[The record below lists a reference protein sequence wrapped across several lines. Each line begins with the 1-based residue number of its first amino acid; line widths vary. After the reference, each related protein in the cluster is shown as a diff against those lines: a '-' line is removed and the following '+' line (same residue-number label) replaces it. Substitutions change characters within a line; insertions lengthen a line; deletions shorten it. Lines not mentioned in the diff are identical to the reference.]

1 MMVKTFV
8 VLLST
13 LVAVL
18 SQSEVAATATTSLE
32 EELHDLDNFIQ
43 TVLACRSDSVP
54 GLTIAVVRNR
64 DVVFAKGYGRR
75 DSNRGLPVN
84 NRTLFGIA
92 SLTKSFTAALLAD
105 ILAERDDVTWDT
117 PLVHILG
124 EEFRFQDEFRTKEAT
139 LRDLLAHKMGLQ
151 KFPDSILQF
160 GSNVGR
166 AELARRV
173 RYFAEVHPFRTEFY
187 YSNLMYDLAGHVA
200 ERLAGKPYEQL
211 LRERIFLPLGM
222 NDTTFLPDALEEEN
236 FSNFAESYV
245 MYDKNGRSLALNRD
259 LYRLLKL
266 NNPAGGVASNAVDMA
281 LYLQYHLSA
290 ARGHDNDT
298 NKLLREAYKVQF
310 VSSPR
315 SEERLKEI
323 FRPQFPVGVMEKG
336 AGLGLVVGE
345 YRGYKKVTHGG
356 RVFGFTSL
364 MTLFPDK
371 SGGVFTSVNS
381 PVINWDRDVHRVL
394 HYRVADML
402 LGLDPWLNTTTAC
415 TYPQPWSTRPASPQ
429 PVPRPPSRDFPRDKR
444 DYVGS
449 YGNRVFGNLTIYLSP
464 TDDILRFRA
473 GLIGRGVVLPLN
485 ATNSVLLKGPPDMFA
500 PVQVSL
506 EEEGGAIRRLV
517 VPGVPPEPPVVF
529 ERGLKVPDG
538 DGTRQKVPDGDGTLQ
553 GGGRTSGAVSGAE
566 TAVYPLLAGFLLVF
580 AFI

>member
-1 MMVKTFV
+1 MAKTFV

-32 EELHDLDNFIQ
+32 EELHDLDNFVQ

-117 PLVHILG
+117 PLVDILG

-166 AELARRV
+166 AELAR
-173 RYFAEVHPFRTEFY
+173 
-187 YSNLMYDLAGHVA
+187 
-200 ERLAGKPYEQL
+200 
-211 LRERIFLPLGM
+211 
-222 NDTTFLPDALEEEN
+222 
-236 FSNFAESYV
+236 
-245 MYDKNGRSLALNRD
+245 
-259 LYRLLKL
+259 LLKL

-281 LYLQYHLSA
+281 RYLQYHLRA

-298 NKLLREAYKVQF
+298 NKLLQEAYKVQF

-336 AGLGLVVGE
+336 AG
-345 YRGYKKVTHGG
+345 YKKVTHGG

-364 MTLFPDK
+364 MTLFPDQT
-371 SGGVFTSVNS
+371 GGVFTSVNS

-402 LGLDPWLNTTTAC
+402 LDLDPWLNTTTAC
-415 TYPQPWSTRPASPQ
+415 TYPQPWSTRPASSQ
-429 PVPRPPSRDFPRDKR
+429 PVPPATSRDFPRDKR

-464 TDDILRFRA
+464 TDGTLRFRA

-485 ATNSVLLKGPPDMFA
+485 ATNRILLKGPPDMFA

-506 EEEGGAIRRLV
+506 EEEGGTIRRLV

-538 DGTRQKVPDGDGTLQ
+538 DGTQQKVPDGDGTQ
-553 GGGRTSGAVSGAE
+553 QKGGCTSGAVSGAE
-566 TAVYPLLAGFLLVF
+566 TAVHGAWGGYPLLTVFLLVF
-580 AFI
+580 VFI